1 MTTGLQRQPLSGIRV
16 IALEQYVSAPYCTLL
31 LADAG
36 AEVIKIERPQQGD
49 PRRAIPP
56 FAEKNGKKMGAGF
69 MAYNRNK
76 KSVVLDLKD
85 PAGRAVYRDL
95 VATADVVVENLRPGS
110 VDRIKIGYDD
120 LSPSNPGLIYAVISG
135 FGRMPG
141 REGPYSH
148 LPSFD
153 IVAEAM
159 GGVMHGVGFEDKPP
173 SPTVYG
179 MPDIFSGLAASY
191 GITMALVSRA
201 TTGRGQFVDSSMY
214 DNMISL
220 NERMISL
227 HSITGKAPERGR
239 PRGLY
244 PRGAFATIDGF
255 IAFTVPN
262 EEMWR
267 RVCEVMERLDL
278 VDDPRTCSGPVRIE
292 NRGFL
297 DPIVETFFKKITR
310 KDAVSRLNE
319 VGVPA
324 GPVQTAEDLFMCP
337 QLEARGAL
345 MSVEYPGL
353 GEFQFART
361 PLQMSESPEIP
372 NRPAPELGEHTREVL
387 MEVLGYSEGDITR
400 LSENQIIK

>member
-76 KSVVLDLKD
+76 KSVALDLKD

-159 GGVMHGVGFEDKPP
+159 GGVMHGVGFADKPP

-179 MPDIFSGLAASY
+179 MPDIFSGLAASQANSRCP
-191 GITMALVSRA
+191 GCDRLCHVGTLFPGQAL
-201 TTGRGQFVDSSMY
+201 
-214 DNMISL
+214 
-220 NERMISL
+220 
-227 HSITGKAPERGR
+227 
-239 PRGLY
+239 
-244 PRGAFATIDGF
+244 
-255 IAFTVPN
+255 
-262 EEMWR
+262 WR
-267 RVCEVMERLDL
+267 NL
-278 VDDPRTCSGPVRIE
+278 
-292 NRGFL
+292 
-297 DPIVETFFKKITR
+297 
-310 KDAVSRLNE
+310 
-319 VGVPA
+319 
-324 GPVQTAEDLFMCP
+324 
-337 QLEARGAL
+337 
-345 MSVEYPGL
+345 
-353 GEFQFART
+353 
-361 PLQMSESPEIP
+361 
-372 NRPAPELGEHTREVL
+372 
-387 MEVLGYSEGDITR
+387 
-400 LSENQIIK
+400 